1 MHGSESRTDYLKF
14 EVLSR
19 SSYILKGVTF
29 MRKWDYEI
37 KYRFESVHVDDE
49 INKSR
54 GFAIWDLCEEI
65 KNIDPS
71 IKEFVHIT
79 SFRVNKDSRNRGL
92 GHDWLKTF
100 CDAYDDKIIFVLSG
114 AHADEYE
121 SEPSEDEYKSIL
133 NRLDRFYTRVG
144 FINVNQDIGQYQY
157 KESFIYRNNT
167 SEKLLDSLLERR
179 KNYGSNTKA

>member
-1 MHGSESRTDYLKF
+1 MKE
-14 EVLSR
+14 
-19 SSYILKGVTF
+19 
-29 MRKWDYEI
+29 WDYEI
-37 KYRFESVHVDDE
+37 KYRFESVYDDDE

-79 SFRVNKDSRNRGL
+79 SFRVHKDSRNRGL

-100 CDAYDDKIIFVLSG
+100 CNAYDDKIIFVLSG

-133 NRLDRFYTRVG
+133 NRLDRFYTKVG

-157 KESFIYRNNT
+157 RESFIYRNKT
-167 SEKLLDSLLERR
+167 SEKLLDSLFERR
-179 KNYGSNTKA
+179 KNYESNTKA